1 MRGHVGH
8 RLGTQRT
15 HRQRAGI
22 ALALAALVLTAG
34 CTGDE
39 DESDPPRAERAPGPQ
54 PAPVELAGTTV
65 SEPLRIGLLV
75 TASSAPGQGA
85 DVLAAAAGAQV
96 AAERLR
102 LGGLEIELDVVDD
115 QGTAGG
121 ARRAVGG
128 LVDDG
133 VAGIVAATTGD
144 HLTKALRDASDAGVA
159 VLAPYLRA
167 ESLAPDGVWLTGPTA
182 TNVDEALRTA
192 LDEIGASA
200 PLVATGDGV
209 EIGIRSADSIDLSE
223 ATPQQ
228 VVRAVRAGTR
238 GAAGIDAVVVGASV
252 GTQAEVVAAIQ
263 GEFPDVPLVLTPEA
277 LSADF
282 AQALSDAGGT
292 PADELV
298 TVGVDAGDT
307 TTLGQDER
315 ADAAASYFSALR
327 LLAGD
332 AEARDLFDT
341 ASFADVAGGADTAS
355 HDAVVALAVAAGEAG
370 STDPAAVRDALEGLE
385 VALSDGLAGPALDFT
400 DTTALPT
407 AAVVPLHA
415 TTQDPGVRPA
425 STGASITLRWF
436 AVPGTEG

>member
-8 RLGTQRT
+8 RLGTQGTR
-15 HRQRAGI
+15 RQRAGI
-22 ALALAALVLTAG
+22 GLALAALVLVAG
-34 CTGDE
+34 CTDDE
-39 DESDPPRAERAPGPQ
+39 ESSAPRAERAPGPQ

-65 SEPLRIGLLV
+65 SEPLRIGLIV
-75 TASSAPGQGA
+75 TASSAPGEGA

-102 LGGLEIELDVVDD
+102 LGGIDVELDVVDD
-115 QGTAGG
+115 QGTKGG
-121 ARRAVGG
+121 ARRAVST

-144 HLTKALRDASDAGVA
+144 HLARALGDASDAGVA
-159 VLAPYLRA
+159 VLAPYLRDEA
-167 ESLAPDGVWLTGPTA
+167 LVADGVWLTGPTA
-182 TNVDEALRTA
+182 VNVDDALRTA

-200 PLVATGDGV
+200 PFVATGDGV
-209 EIGIRSADSIDLSE
+209 AVGIRSADSVDLAE
-223 ATPQQ
+223 TTTQQ

-238 GAAGIDAVVVGASV
+238 GAAGIDAVVIGASV
-252 GTQAEVVAAIQ
+252 DTQAEVVAALQ
-263 GEFPDVPLVLTPEA
+263 GELPDVPLLLTPEA

-315 ADAAASYFSALR
+315 ADAVASYFSALR

-341 ASFADVAGGADTAS
+341 AAFADVAGGADTAS

-385 VALSDGLAGPALDFT
+385 VAPSDGVAGPALDFT

-407 AAVVPLHA
+407 DAVVPLHA

-425 STGASITLRWF
+425 STGKAITLRWF